1 MAKPLLEIEK
11 ELAKERQLSQNF
23 GGVGMPS
30 EGKAIDIFAD
40 KIGSNPET
48 VRQSLWLL
56 DNAPEEDL
64 ERLRSGEKAIS
75 NLYKEK
81 KHEEK
86 VIELKEKAKNIK
98 APEIPLAR
106 ITS

>member
-1 MAKPLLEIEK
+1 LEEVGT
-11 ELAKERQLSQNF
+11 LERIA
-23 GGVGMPS
+23 P
-30 EGKAIDIFAD
+30 
-40 KIGSNPET
+40 KIGTNPET
-48 VRQSLWLL
+48 LRQSLWLI
-56 DNAPEEDL
+56 DNAPEEEL